1 MSYPNSSPVQPGD
14 PTEAAQYNDLRKDAI
29 HLGADPAMSGTLR
42 DLLYQLTGNIRLT
55 QNGTT
60 GIRLN
65 ANAADP
71 CGVMISGVIH
81 TVTSNTELTITAAD
95 FPAAGKYDL
104 YAAGENDGS
113 FRLEA
118 GLTAPA
124 GGRKIGEFT
133 WTGTGIIPGTLRNI
147 SEINSDPQEPAGNGR
162 LTLVSSTPVPDID
175 ITSGTQIYFT
185 PYRGNRI
192 GIYTPGGWENFSF
205 TEMSLSFSGF
215 VSQIPYD
222 IFIRADEN
230 GLALTA
236 EPWANTSVRASGLQY
251 QNGIRVSGADR
262 GKRYLGTI
270 ALNASGKGEDSRTGR
285 LVWNENNRVSRPL
298 LSRLVSANQQ
308 VTGTENAW
316 VPYYMDEAPEIRL
329 LVPSEETEFE
339 IEGVGI
345 GTPVTENDQLYQRW
359 DALGIGL
366 DMNKTN
372 PNLNSSCVPVF
383 THNSGSGPLNVRI
396 RNGATPG
403 QYQGLH
409 TYTLAWMT
417 NFSSFRPEGT
427 QFSALIGEAPG
438 LFGHVK
444 G

>member
-118 GLTAPA
+118 GMAAPA

-133 WTGTGIIPGTLRNI
+133 WTGTGIIPGTLRNL

-192 GIYTPGGWENFSF
+192 GIYPPGGWENFSF

-215 VSQIPYD
+215 VSPY
-222 IFIRADEN
+222 
-230 GLALTA
+230 
-236 EPWANTSVRASGLQY
+236 S
-251 QNGIRVSGADR
+251 
-262 GKRYLGTI
+262 
-270 ALNASGKGEDSRTGR
+270 
-285 LVWNENNRVSRPL
+285 
-298 LSRLVSANQQ
+298 
-308 VTGTENAW
+308 
-316 VPYYMDEAPEIRL
+316 
-329 LVPSEETEFE
+329 
-339 IEGVGI
+339 
-345 GTPVTENDQLYQRW
+345 
-359 DALGIGL
+359 
-366 DMNKTN
+366 
-372 PNLNSSCVPVF
+372 
-383 THNSGSGPLNVRI
+383 
-396 RNGATPG
+396 
-403 QYQGLH
+403 
-409 TYTLAWMT
+409 
-417 NFSSFRPEGT
+417 
-427 QFSALIGEAPG
+427 
-438 LFGHVK
+438 
-444 G
+444 